1 MQWMQFEFK
10 EFDKVTGEIDFYNS
24 RNFTSNT
31 SDSFRATDRK
41 TDPEK
46 NMTYESVI
54 TLDQQVKKELPWW
67 ITNMKIYNAKSLLIV
82 PQDLT
87 IFLGVWFLRA
97 GGFSCQAITTGG

>member
-31 SDSFRATDRK
+31 SDSFPATDRK

-97 GGFSCQAITTGG
+97 GGSSCQAITTGG

>member
-24 RNFTSNT
+24 RNFTSNI
-31 SDSFRATDRK
+31 SDSFPATDKK

-46 NMTYESVI
+46 NMTCESVI

-67 ITNMKIYNAKSLLIV
+67 ITNMKTYSAKSLLIV
-82 PQDLT
+82 PQDLI
-87 IFLGVWFLRA
+87 IFLGVSFLRA

>member
-31 SDSFRATDRK
+31 SDSFPATDRK

-82 PQDLT
+82 RQDLT

>member
-24 RNFTSNT
+24 RNFTSNI
-31 SDSFRATDRK
+31 SDSFPATDKK

-46 NMTYESVI
+46 NMSYESVI

-67 ITNMKIYNAKSLLIV
+67 ITNMKTYNAKSLLIV